1 MNDTT
6 ESDLT
11 KAVLAQFSGAQDPRL
26 REILLSLTSHLHAF
40 ARETSLTFDEWMKGI
55 EFLTRVGHMCTENR
69 QEFILLSDVM
79 GLSMLV
85 DAIGHRGDQKV
96 SESTVLGPFFV
107 ESAPEI
113 PLDVDIGAGHPGTP
127 LHISVTVADSNG
139 QPLPQAEVIVWHTD
153 EDGLYDIQHSG
164 DRGLFLRGRFR
175 TDQNGE
181 LRFWT
186 IVPPPYPIPDD
197 GPVGD
202 LLRHSG
208 RHPWRPAH
216 VHFMIS
222 APHHR
227 TLVTHL
233 FVAGGDYLD
242 SDAVFGVKQS
252 LIVDLAEHSPGR
264 APDGRNCPA
273 GWQSLDYHFRL
284 ARST

>member
-40 ARETSLTFDEWMKGI
+40 ARETSLTCDEWMKGI